1 MWGECEFSVCG
12 VNGGV
17 RLSGAPPSRCGHY
30 FASFAGS
37 SVSRLVR
44 SGGGSGGGAEMV
56 LVLLLVLLLCAA
68 AAAAA
73 RFCCFVWLLLF
84 LTLQAKHSLSSLMQ
98 TRRSSVFKLVHP
110 PREPGR
116 PVMHSTSQK
125 HNGAL
130 STGTYSLVCTL
141 SQRGLVL
148 SRCRPHRL

>member
-37 SVSRLVR
+37 SAGWYAVVVVVVVVLLL
-44 SGGGSGGGAEMV
+44 V
-56 LVLLLVLLLCAA
+56 LVLLLLVLLLCAA

>member
-1 MWGECEFSVCG
+1 MV
-12 VNGGV
+12 VV
-17 RLSGAPPSRCGHY
+17 VLL
-30 FASFAGS
+30 
-37 SVSRLVR
+37 LVL
-44 SGGGSGGGAEMV
+44 V
-56 LVLLLVLLLCAA
+56 LVLLVVLLLLCAA

-125 HNGAL
+125 YNGAL
-130 STGTYSLVCTL
+130 STGTYSLVCTS